1 MIVGAMRVKN
11 ESRWIERAIKS
22 ILPLCG
28 GGVFVFDDNSSD
40 DTVEKADQYAQVI
53 RSPFPEAWGV
63 DEARDK
69 NYLVDAIRARR
80 PVGYPWIL
88 MIDGDEELAWPWEW
102 PWELAPGAAPCY
114 TLRVAFLWD
123 RENQERVDG
132 VYRHFTRPSLFD
144 TSRSNC
150 RFENTGNGANFH
162 CFNVPT
168 DLLGKSEPSELVL
181 KHYGYLHREDRLR
194 KQEWYRR
201 IDPGNVAEDDYRH
214 ITVGDNCPPETVTRH
229 AGPLELRPF
238 HG

>member
-11 ESRWIERAIKS
+11 ESRWISQALRS
-22 ILPLCG
+22 ILPVCSSI
-28 GGVFVFDDNSSD
+28 FVFDDHSTD
-40 DTVEKADQYAQVI
+40 RTTLMAYDYATVIQ
-53 RSPFPEAWGV
+53 SPFPDDGKP

-69 NYLVDAIRARR
+69 TFLVERIIRACGRC
-80 PVGYPWIL
+80 WIL
-88 MIDGDEELAWPWEW
+88 MIDGDEELAWPFNLEVVSVGR
-102 PWELAPGAAPCY
+102 APAY

-144 TSRSNC
+144 TARSNC

-168 DLLGKSEPSELVL
+168 DLLGRSEPSFMVL

-214 ITVGDNCPPETVTRH
+214 ITIGDNCPPETVTRH